1 MIELWSRCAVLLPNA
16 ACFSFLSGDS
26 GRKDRLKSLLKKIN
40 GLAYEAVKTTEAPD
54 SGSILKLRSEVDEA
68 CGAG

>member
-1 MIELWSRCAVLLPNA
+1 MLFFFN
-16 ACFSFLSGDS
+16 GDS

-40 GLAYEAVKTTEAPD
+40 GLSYEAVKTMEAPD
-54 SGSILKLRSEVDEA
+54 SGSILKVRSEVDEA